1 MAQEY
6 LNIIDAN
13 YNQFKKTLLVM
24 ENKNNRLEK
33 ENGYLVNALKKINTN
48 LEDYSEKNKKL
59 QGILSDKNK
68 ILERKKNIEKENKQ
82 LLKKISIISSESD
95 IVKKRLHEE
104 KEKNFSINKSFEES
118 AINEVNSEEDIEIF
132 ENEDITQKN
141 LRFFEMTNNI
151 KKDLES
157 HIIGI
162 TQIQKDVIT
171 HINSEDINNTRDWD
185 HILRDISNF
194 KNKKMKESFT
204 KGLNSSL
211 NLLISI
217 AKDYTQ

>member
-1 MAQEY
+1 TENNANKKVSTDKDNSMAQEY

-194 KNKKMKESFT
+194 KNKKMK
-204 KGLNSSL
+204 
-211 NLLISI
+211 
-217 AKDYTQ
+217 